1 LKKFCLLFFIIAVA
15 VWAKKNEANASV
27 YEEILPN
34 KLKLL
39 VVSDTSVP
47 DVSCRLYYFAGSM
60 FESYSNTGL
69 SHFYEHLMFKG
80 TKRLGTTNYQ
90 AEIPIM
96 NAIDSVDNA
105 ILSLTRRGVSQSGEQ
120 ILQLKNRLNDL
131 QNEHRKYIIKDEIW
145 SLYEKNGATGLN
157 AWTSDDITAYVVSL
171 PANKVELFAN
181 IEADRMQNLVLREFV
196 SERDVVYE
204 ERRMRYENRPVNN
217 YLMILEAMFYSAHP
231 YRNPT
236 IGWAS
241 DIENYSSAALKS
253 HIAKFYRPDNA
264 VIVLAGNITPKSAST
279 LVNKYFAQIENP
291 SGDLD
296 EVKTREPK
304 PIGEK
309 RFIVRE
315 KNAEPRLDIWFH
327 TPGYP
332 DSSLFALEIVE
343 NMLSGNSGILYKRLV
358 EREKLCVSAG
368 ASNYWRHHN
377 SKFSVYAT
385 LKAGVSHEKV
395 EKIILEEIEK
405 LTKEEPNP
413 DELLRVKNTLK
424 LHNLE
429 KFKDLEAFSDEL
441 AFFAKFGDWRG
452 LFEYKDRVAEI
463 KSTKDVVKKYL
474 DPNFRTAGWLV
485 NE

>member
-1 LKKFCLLFFIIAVA
+1 MKKIIFSLIFVA
-15 VWAKKNEANASV
+15 FVFAEKNGKEAI

-34 KLKLL
+34 GLKLL
-39 VVSDTSVP
+39 VVSDAKIP
-47 DVSCRLYYFAGSM
+47 DVSCRLYYFVGSM

-80 TKRLGTTNYQ
+80 TKRLGTTNYE

-96 NAIDSVDNA
+96 KEIDGIDSE
-105 ILSLTRRGVSQSGEQ
+105 ILSLLRSGISPNDER
-120 ILQLKNRLNDL
+120 ILSLKNKLTQL
-131 QNEHRKYIIKDEIW
+131 QDEQRKYIIKDEIW

-157 AWTSDDITAYVVSL
+157 AWTSDDITAYIVTL

-217 YLMILEAMFYSAHP
+217 YRLILESMFYSAHP

-241 DIENYSSAALKS
+241 DIENYSTAALKS
-253 HIAKFYRPDNA
+253 HIEKYYRPDNA
-264 VIVLAGNITPKSAST
+264 IIVLAGNITPKAASQ
-279 LVNKYFAQIENP
+279 LANKYFAQIKNP
-291 SGDLD
+291 KTEVDF
-296 EVKTREPK
+296 VKTREPK

-315 KNAEPRLDIWFH
+315 KNAEPQIDIWFH
-327 TPGYP
+327 TSGYP
-332 DSSLFALEIVE
+332 DSSLFALEIIE

-358 EREKLCVSAG
+358 EEEKLCTSVG
-368 ASNYWRHHN
+368 AANFWRHHN
-377 SKFSVYAT
+377 GKFAIYAV
-385 LKAGVSHEKV
+385 LKKDISHEKV

-405 LTKEEPNP
+405 LTKEEPKS

-424 LHNLE
+424 RQHLE
-429 KFKDLEAFSDEL
+429 KFKNLEGFSDEL

-452 LFEYKDRVAEI
+452 LFEYQDKIIEI
-463 KSTKDVVKKYL
+463 KSTANIVKKYL
-474 DPNFRTAGWLV
+474 DPNFRTVGWLV